1 MLSRTVFNFS
11 SDGVTDLY
19 DAIANSRYADANRG
33 TSKESHMKPVH
44 DDIISDYRSAFE
56 NLCVNVARIF
66 RNQRKDVVDTSQ
78 ENKQFANQMLKYLRV

>member
-1 MLSRTVFNFS
+1 MLPRTVFNFS

-19 DAIANSRYADANRG
+19 DAIANSRYADSNRG

-56 NLCVNVARIF
+56 NLCCSVGRIF
-66 RNQRKDVVDTSQ
+66 RNQRKDTLASPDT
-78 ENKQFANQMLKYLRV
+78 KQFAVDMIKYLKI